1 MILIYRLW
9 TFFVAPG
16 KTRGKI
22 IYNLKEDLACANTR
36 KILNKILLDLSAHAQ
51 EVFASPTHCLLK
63 SADGEL
69 SGFIL
74 VQCHKVFLA
83 KNEITTVDE

>member
-9 TFFVAPG
+9 TLFVAPG
-16 KTRGKI
+16 KTGGVV
-22 IYNLKEDLACANTR
+22 IYNLKEDLAYAYTR

-63 SADGEL
+63 SADREL
-69 SGFIL
+69 SVFIL
-74 VQCHKVFLA
+74 VQ
-83 KNEITTVDE
+83 